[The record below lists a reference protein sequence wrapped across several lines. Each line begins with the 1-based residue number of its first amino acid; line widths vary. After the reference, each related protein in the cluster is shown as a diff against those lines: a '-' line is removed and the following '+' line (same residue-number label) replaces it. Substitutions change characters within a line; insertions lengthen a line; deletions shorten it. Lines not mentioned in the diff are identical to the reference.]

1 MAITTKASYEKEITG
16 VPHSTFPLRKYK
28 SKDLKSKLIVSKDK
42 YRNKCI
48 KHHFTRYEYWLKSFM
63 LIEFKCFSESTNST
77 IITRKV
83 GAFQI
88 TKSTY
93 GTSSV
98 KTYGKIFNAC
108 HFYKNKSFEINTL

>member
-1 MAITTKASYEKEITG
+1 MAGTAIASDKKEITG
-16 VPHSTFPLRKYK
+16 VPHSTFPFGKYN
-28 SKDLKSKLIVSKDK
+28 SKDLKSKFIASKDK
-42 YRNKCI
+42 YRNNYI
-48 KHHFTRYEYWLKSFM
+48 KHHFTRYENWLKSFM

-88 TKSTY
+88 SKSTY

-108 HFYKNKSFEINTL
+108 HFYKNKSF